1 MEKKWYPEIDIL
13 KGFAT
18 FLVVLGH
25 SIIVFPINLHNNII
39 CDFIFRWLS
48 SVHMP
53 LFFLISGFCF
63 SYHNNYKKYIEK
75 KIKRI
80 AIPYFIFNIIDTV
93 PRLIFPNL
101 VNHTSGIGEYAKS
114 WLLYGGEYWFLY
126 VLFIILMIYPLIN
139 KVLRNNTILQVLF
152 VGIIFLL
159 QFIVTNISLFGI
171 STVIYY
177 LFYFSIGAIL
187 KERLGNQDSIII
199 NNRNKIVGIIV
210 GSIIW
215 VALVYFDFAELRTVT
230 ALIGIMSIFLCA
242 YNRKTSFFSKFAKY
256 SLQIYL
262 LGAISLGISRTFIV
276 SILGIQNPLIII
288 SFNLFIDF
296 FVSYWIIKYICEKIS
311 FLRIAMGMN

>member
-139 KVLRNNTILQVLF
+139 YVLRNSNF
-152 VGIIFLL
+152 
-159 QFIVTNISLFGI
+159 
-171 STVIYY
+171 
-177 LFYFSIGAIL
+177 AH
-187 KERLGNQDSIII
+187 RL
-199 NNRNKIVGIIV
+199 
-210 GSIIW
+210 
-215 VALVYFDFAELRTVT
+215 
-230 ALIGIMSIFLCA
+230 
-242 YNRKTSFFSKFAKY
+242 
-256 SLQIYL
+256 
-262 LGAISLGISRTFIV
+262 
-276 SILGIQNPLIII
+276 
-288 SFNLFIDF
+288 
-296 FVSYWIIKYICEKIS
+296 
-311 FLRIAMGMN
+311 